1 LSTWTTQTIVDG
13 TPEEVLAV
21 LSDPD
26 SCYRWSPIEF
36 DLEDFDGDRLRTG
49 TLARVAGRVA
59 GISVSFE
66 IKVLHASGSRLALT
80 AHGPMTLD
88 VEYEA
93 YPADAGRAEVWATVT
108 VKAARS
114 LSGRLAA
121 KSTEA
126 LLRGGALSMA
136 LRRIAVEVERRVDG
150 VPGPVERRVD
160 GVPGPVERRVG
171 GVPGPVERRVDEVA
185 A

>member
-1 LSTWTTQTIVDG
+1 MSTWTTQTTIDG

-26 SCYRWSPIEF
+26 CCYRWSPIDF
-36 DLEDFDGDRLRTG
+36 DLEDLDGDRLETG
-49 TLARVAGRVA
+49 SVARVAGRVA

-66 IKVLHASGSRLALT
+66 IEVLHACDRRLALT
-80 AHGPMTLD
+80 ARGPMTLD

-108 VKAARS
+108 VKPSRS

-121 KSTEA
+121 ASTEA
-126 LLRGGALSMA
+126 LLRGGALNMA
-136 LRRIAVEVERRVDG
+136 LRRIAAEVEHSMDQ
-150 VPGPVERRVD
+150 VP
-160 GVPGPVERRVG
+160 
-171 GVPGPVERRVDEVA
+171 A
-185 A
+185 

>member
-1 LSTWTTQTIVDG
+1 LSTWTTQTIIDG

-26 SCYRWSPIEF
+26 CCYRWSPIDF
-36 DLEDFDGDRLRTG
+36 DLEDLDGDRLETG
-49 TLARVAGRVA
+49 SVARVAGRVA

-66 IKVLHASGSRLALT
+66 IEVLHACDRRLALN
-80 AHGPMTLD
+80 ARGPMTLD

-108 VKAARS
+108 VKPSRS

-121 KSTEA
+121 ASTEA
-126 LLRGGALSMA
+126 LLRGGALNMA
-136 LRRIAVEVERRVDG
+136 LRRIAAEVQHSM
-150 VPGPVERRVD
+150 
-160 GVPGPVERRVG
+160 
-171 GVPGPVERRVDEVA
+171 DEVPA
-185 A
+185 

>member
-26 SCYRWSPIEF
+26 CCYRWSPIDF
-36 DLEDFDGDRLRTG
+36 DLEDLDGERLQTG
-49 TLARVAGRVA
+49 SYARVAGRVA

-66 IKVLHASGSRLALT
+66 IEVHHASDRRLALT
-80 AHGPMTLD
+80 ARGPMRLE

-93 YPADAGRAEVWATVT
+93 YPASDGRAEVWATVT
-108 VKAARS
+108 VEPSRS

-121 KSTEA
+121 ASTEA
-126 LLRGGALSMA
+126 LLRAGALSVA
-136 LRRIAVEVERRVDG
+136 LRRISAEVAHRAEG
-150 VPGPVERRVD
+150 VP
-160 GVPGPVERRVG
+160 
-171 GVPGPVERRVDEVA
+171 A
-185 A
+185 

>member
-1 LSTWTTQTIVDG
+1 MSTWTTQTIIDG

-26 SCYRWSPIEF
+26 CCYRWSPIDF
-36 DLEDFDGDRLRTG
+36 DLEDLDGDRLETG
-49 TLARVAGRVA
+49 SVARVAGRVA

-66 IKVLHASGSRLALT
+66 IEVLHACDRRLALT
-80 AHGPMTLD
+80 ARGPMTLD

-108 VKAARS
+108 VKPSRS

-121 KSTEA
+121 ASTEA
-126 LLRGGALSMA
+126 LLRGGALNMA
-136 LRRIAVEVERRVDG
+136 LRRIAAEVERSM
-150 VPGPVERRVD
+150 
-160 GVPGPVERRVG
+160 
-171 GVPGPVERRVDEVA
+171 DEVPA
-185 A
+185 